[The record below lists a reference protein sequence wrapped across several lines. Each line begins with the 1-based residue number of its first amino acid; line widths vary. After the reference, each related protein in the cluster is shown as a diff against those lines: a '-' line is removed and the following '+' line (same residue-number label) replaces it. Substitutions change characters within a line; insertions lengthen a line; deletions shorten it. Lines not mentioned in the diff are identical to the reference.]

1 MADIRHFMTDNLP
14 KIKRICV
21 YGVGGVGGYFG
32 GRLAHNMHGGKG
44 SGYEIY
50 FIARGPHLNAIRI
63 HGLKVITPRK
73 TFIARPKLAADDIR
87 RIPDPDLILLCV
99 KSYDLDVAVSKL
111 KSKINENT
119 VIIPLLN
126 GIDIYD
132 RIRAQLDSGIVLPAC
147 VFIGTHVQ
155 SPGVIKQNG
164 GDGTIMFGK
173 DPKHPDFTAKNVTD
187 FFSRMGINYKWN
199 DDPFPAI
206 WEKYIFI
213 AAFGLVTVHTGKTL
227 GEIIDDTEDR
237 ETVRSIMAEVCALAQ
252 AKGISLPTNVIEE
265 SIDKAN
271 KVPRETKSSY
281 QRDVESGKRSN
292 EGDLYGGTI
301 IRMGEA
307 LGVSTPVTRSIYSE
321 IQRRSSTSA
330 APQNKGA
337 KI

>member
-1 MADIRHFMTDNLP
+1 MTENLP
-14 KIKRICV
+14 VIKRICV

-32 GRLAHNMHGGKG
+32 GSLAHSMHGGKG

-87 RIPDPDLILLCV
+87 RIPTPDLVLLCV
-99 KSYDLDVAVSKL
+99 KSYDLDTAVRKI
-111 KSKINENT
+111 KSNMNDNT

-126 GIDIYD
+126 GVDIYE
-132 RIRAQLDSGIVLPAC
+132 RIRTQLDSGIVLPAC
-147 VFIGTHVQ
+147 VFIGTHIQ
-155 SPGVIKQNG
+155 SAGIIKQNG
-164 GDGTIMFGK
+164 GNGTIKLGK
-173 DPKHPDFTAKNVTD
+173 DPRHPDFTAQNVID
-187 FFSRMGINYKWN
+187 FFQRMGISCKWN

-213 AAFGLVTVHTGKTL
+213 AAFGLVSVRTGKTL
-227 GEIIDDTEDR
+227 GEIMDDAEAR
-237 ETVRSIMAEVCALAQ
+237 ETVRAIMAEVAALAQ

-265 SIDKAN
+265 SLDKAN
-271 KVPRETKSSY
+271 RVPRETKSSY

-292 EGDLYGGTI
+292 EGDLYGGAI

-307 LGVSTPVTRSIYSE
+307 LGVPTPVTASVYSE
-321 IQRRSSTSA
+321 IQ
-330 APQNKGA
+330 QQK
-337 KI
+337 

>member
-1 MADIRHFMTDNLP
+1 MTDNLP
-14 KIKRICV
+14 KIKIICV

-32 GRLAHNMHGGKG
+32 GRLAHSMHGGKG

-50 FIARGPHLNAIRI
+50 FIARGQHLNAIRI

-73 TFIARPKLAADDIR
+73 TFIAKPTLAADDIR
-87 RIPDPDLILLCV
+87 RIPTPDLILLCV
-99 KSYDLDVAVSKL
+99 KSYGLDIVVRKIKSAV
-111 KSKINENT
+111 NDNT

-126 GIDIYD
+126 GVDIYD
-132 RIRAQLDSGIVLPAC
+132 RIRAQLESGIVLPAC
-147 VFIGTHVQ
+147 VFIGTHIQ
-155 SPGVIKQNG
+155 RPGVIKQNG
-164 GDGTIMFGK
+164 GDGTIMFGR
-173 DPKHPDFTAKNVTD
+173 DPKHPDFTAQNVMD

-227 GEIIDDTEDR
+227 GEIMEDAEAR
-237 ETVRSIMAEVCALAQ
+237 ETVRSIMTEVSALAER
-252 AKGISLPTNVIEE
+252 KGIKLPANIIEE

-271 KVPRETKSSY
+271 RVPHETKSSY
-281 QRDVESGKRSN
+281 QRDVESGRKSN

-307 LGVSTPVTRSIYSE
+307 LGVPTPVTKSIYLE
-321 IQRRSSTSA
+321 IQRR
-330 APQNKGA
+330 K
-337 KI
+337 

>member
-32 GRLAHNMHGGKG
+32 GRLAHSMHGGKG

-50 FIARGPHLNAIRI
+50 FIARGLHLNAIRI

-73 TFIARPKLAADDIR
+73 TFIARPNLAADDIR
-87 RIPDPDLILLCV
+87 RIPTPNLILLCV
-99 KSYDLDVAVSKL
+99 KSYDLDGVVQKL
-111 KSKINENT
+111 RANVNENT

-126 GIDIYD
+126 GVDIYD
-132 RIRAQLDSGIVLPAC
+132 RIRAQLESGIVLPAC
-147 VFIGTHVQ
+147 VFIGTHIQ

-164 GDGTIMFGK
+164 GDGIIMFGR
-173 DPKHPDFTAKNVTD
+173 DPKHPDFTAQNVMD
-187 FFSRMGINYKWN
+187 FFSRMGITCKWN

-213 AAFGLVTVHTGKTL
+213 SAFGLVTVHTGKTL
-227 GEIIDDTEDR
+227 GEIMEDGESR
-237 ETVRSIMAEVCALAQ
+237 ETVRAIMAEVSALAK
-252 AKGISLPTNVIEE
+252 AKGISLPANVIEE
-265 SIDKAN
+265 SLNKAN

-281 QRDVESGKRSN
+281 QRDIESGRRSN

-307 LGVSTPVTRSIYSE
+307 LGVPTPVTKLIYSE
-321 IQRRSSTSA
+321 IQRRSGTSA
-330 APQNKGA
+330 ASQNKGA
-337 KI
+337 EI

>member
-1 MADIRHFMTDNLP
+1 MAEIRHCMTDNLP

-32 GRLAHNMHGGKG
+32 GRLAHSMHGGKG

-50 FIARGPHLNAIRI
+50 FIARGPHLHAIRI

-99 KSYDLDVAVSKL
+99 KSYDLDVVVQKLRAKVS
-111 KSKINENT
+111 ENT

-126 GIDIYD
+126 GVDIYD
-132 RIRAQLDSGIVLPAC
+132 RIRAQMEGSIVLPAC
-147 VFIGTHVQ
+147 VFIGTHIQ
-155 SPGVIKQNG
+155 SPGIIKQNG
-164 GDGTIMFGK
+164 GDGTIIFGK
-173 DPKHPDFTAKNVTD
+173 DPKHPDFTAQNIMD

-227 GEIIDDTEDR
+227 GEIMEDTEAR
-237 ETVRSIMAEVCALAQ
+237 EKVRSIMSEVDALAK
-252 AKGISLPTNVIEE
+252 AKGIKLPENIIEA

-281 QRDVESGKRSN
+281 QRDVESGRRSN

-307 LGVSTPVTRSIYSE
+307 LSVPTPVTKSIYSE
-321 IQRRSSTSA
+321 IQRR
-330 APQNKGA
+330 K
-337 KI
+337 

>member
-1 MADIRHFMTDNLP
+1 MTSNLP
-14 KIKRICV
+14 AIKRICV

-32 GRLAHNMHGGKG
+32 GRLAYRIQRGTGL
-44 SGYEIY
+44 GYEIY

-63 HGLKVITPRK
+63 HGLKVITPMK
-73 TFIARPKLAADDIR
+73 TFIAKPNLAADDIR

-99 KSYDLDVAVSKL
+99 KSYDLDVAVRKL
-111 KSKINENT
+111 KPKINENT

-126 GIDIYD
+126 GIDIYE
-132 RIRAQLDSGIVLPAC
+132 RIRATLDKGIVLPAC
-147 VFIGTHVQ
+147 VFIGTHIQ

-164 GDGTIMFGK
+164 GDGTIIFGK
-173 DPKHPDFTAKNVTD
+173 DPRHPDFTAQNVMD

-227 GEIIDDTEDR
+227 GELMEDASAK
-237 ETVRSIMAEVCALAQ
+237 ETVRSIMAEVCALAK
-252 AKGISLPTNVIEE
+252 AKGIILPSNVIDE
-265 SIDKAN
+265 SLEKAN

-281 QRDVESGKRSN
+281 QRDVESGRRSN

-307 LGVSTPVTRSIYSE
+307 MGIPTPVTKSIYSE
-321 IQRRSSTSA
+321 IQQR
-330 APQNKGA
+330 K
-337 KI
+337 

>member
-1 MADIRHFMTDNLP
+1 MTENLP
-14 KIKRICV
+14 AIKRICV

-32 GRLAHNMHGGKG
+32 GRLAHRIHRRTG
-44 SGYEIY
+44 SEHEIY
-50 FIARGPHLNAIRI
+50 FIARGPHLNAIRVK
-63 HGLKVITPRK
+63 GLKVITTRQ

-99 KSYDLDVAVSKL
+99 KSYDLDIAVRKL
-111 KSKINENT
+111 KSKVNENT

-126 GIDIYD
+126 GVDIYD
-132 RIRAQLDSGIVLPAC
+132 RIRAQMQDGVVLPAC
-147 VFIGTHVQ
+147 VFIGTHIQ

-173 DPKHPDFTAKNVTD
+173 DPRHPEFTAQNVID

-227 GEIIDDTEDR
+227 GEIIEDGEAR
-237 ETVRSIMAEVCALAQ
+237 ETVRAIMVEVCALAKV
-252 AKGISLPTNVIEE
+252 KGISLPANVIDM

-271 KVPRETKSSY
+271 RVPHETKSSY
-281 QRDVESGKRSN
+281 QRDVESGRRSN

-307 LGVSTPVTRSIYSE
+307 LGVPTPVTKSIYSE
-321 IQRRSSTSA
+321 IQRR
-330 APQNKGA
+330 K
-337 KI
+337 